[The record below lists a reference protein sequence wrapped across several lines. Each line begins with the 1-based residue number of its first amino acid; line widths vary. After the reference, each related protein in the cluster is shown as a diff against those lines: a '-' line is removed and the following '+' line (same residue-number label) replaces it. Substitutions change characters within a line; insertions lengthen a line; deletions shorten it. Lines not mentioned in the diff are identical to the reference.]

1 MSLSEVSDLQP
12 VPESGDDA
20 SGTLRH
26 GIQIGSM
33 NWLIPQGMRSEL
45 IPVPSSITSLPGAA
59 PWFLGLINHRGEVV
73 PVYNIA
79 AWVSRNQSSF
89 VMPKWI
95 LLLDKHPN
103 TVGILTD
110 HYPAALHPTDAVE
123 TPQGLPDA
131 LSHSITQTY
140 RIGETEWLSVDV
152 VKLFSTLKNTMI
164 N

>member
-1 MSLSEVSDLQP
+1 MSLTEVSDLQP
-12 VPESGDDA
+12 IPESGDDA

-45 IPVPSSITSLPGAA
+45 IPVPSSISSLPGAA

-73 PVYNIA
+73 PVYHIA
-79 AWVSRNQSSF
+79 AWLSHDQSSL
-89 VMPKWI
+89 VTPKWI

-110 HYPAALHPTDAVE
+110 HYPAALHPTEAVE

-131 LSHSITQTY
+131 LSQSITQTY
-140 RIGETEWLSVDV
+140 QIGDAKWLSVDV
-152 VKLFSTLKNTMI
+152 VNLFSTLKNTMI